1 MNGIEK
7 ITARILSESQCA
19 VDAVKQEAAARCAEI
34 AAAGDA
40 AAKEE
45 YWKLLK
51 KGTEDA
57 EKRGERLDSVAQLE
71 AKKQIL
77 GAKQQLISEVFEL
90 AAEKLIAMP
99 EEENVAFLAALAVR
113 ASRTGAEEVIF
124 TAETR
129 DKIGAQVVEKAN
141 SIISASGKKAELK
154 LSGESREMRGGLIL
168 RDGSIEMN
176 CSLDALIDGVKN
188 DVTGQVAEILFE

>member
-7 ITARILSESQCA
+7 ITARILSDSQGA
-19 VDAVKQEAAARCAEI
+19 VEAVKQEAAARCAEI

-40 AAKEE
+40 AAQDE

-57 EKRGERLDSVAQLE
+57 EKRGERLESVAQLE

-99 EEENVAFLAALAVR
+99 EDENVAFLAALAAR
-113 ASRTGAEEVIF
+113 ASRTGAEDVIF
-124 TAETR
+124 TADTR

-141 SIISASGKKAELK
+141 SIISAAGKKAELK

>member
-7 ITARILSESQCA
+7 ITARILSDSQGA
-19 VDAVKQEAAARCAEI
+19 VEAVKQEAAARCAEI

-40 AAKEE
+40 AAQDE

-57 EKRGERLDSVAQLE
+57 EKRGERLESVAQLE

-99 EEENVAFLAALAVR
+99 ERKAGETPEYIQLGVDFRPPVEMPFILEKIRSFLL
-113 ASRTGAEEVIF
+113 
-124 TAETR
+124 
-129 DKIGAQVVEKAN
+129 DKK
-141 SIISASGKKAELK
+141 
-154 LSGESREMRGGLIL
+154 
-168 RDGSIEMN
+168 
-176 CSLDALIDGVKN
+176 
-188 DVTGQVAEILFE
+188 